1 MHSRVGCRTLGAPIQ
16 TIQKDPAVFMFFF
29 LRFKYGPLIIVLAGV
44 ALMTIAVGV
53 THHLATGI
61 VGAVLVVTGAAV
73 WVTRKR
79 RGTPVGD
86 PDEAP
91 QAMSRSTYRADHPHG
106 RAETDAEADPTSPS
120 RSR

>member
-73 WVTRKR
+73 GVTRKR

-91 QAMSRSTYRADHPHG
+91 RAMSRSTYSADHPHG
-106 RAETDAEADPTSPS
+106 RAEADPTSPARLS
-120 RSR
+120 

>member
-61 VGAVLVVTGAAV
+61 TGTVLVVTGAAV

-79 RGTPVGD
+79 KGTPVGD

-91 QAMSRSTYRADHPHG
+91 QAINRSTDSAGHPHG

>member
-1 MHSRVGCRTLGAPIQ
+1 MHPRVGCRTLGAPIQ

-29 LRFKYGPLIIVLAGV
+29 LRFKYGSLIIVLAGV
-44 ALMTIAVGV
+44 ALVAIAVGV

-61 VGAVLVVTGAAV
+61 VGAVLVVAGAAV
-73 WVTRKR
+73 GVTRKR

-91 QAMSRSTYRADHPHG
+91 RARSRSTYSADHG
-106 RAETDAEADPTSPS
+106 RAEADAEADPTSPS
-120 RSR
+120 RLS

>member
-1 MHSRVGCRTLGAPIQ
+1 M
-16 TIQKDPAVFMFFF
+16 FMLFF
-29 LRFKYGPLIIVLAGV
+29 LRFKYGSLIIVLAGV

-73 WVTRKR
+73 GVTRKC

-86 PDEAP
+86 PDEASR
-91 QAMSRSTYRADHPHG
+91 AMSRSTYSADHPHG
-106 RAETDAEADPTSPS
+106 RAEVDPTSPS
-120 RSR
+120 RLS

>member
-1 MHSRVGCRTLGAPIQ
+1 
-16 TIQKDPAVFMFFF
+16 MFFF
-29 LRFKYGPLIIVLAGV
+29 LRFKYGSLIIVLAGV

-73 WVTRKR
+73 GVTRKR

-86 PDEAP
+86 PDEAR
-91 QAMSRSTYRADHPHG
+91 AMGRSTCSADHPHG
-106 RAETDAEADPTSPS
+106 RVEADAEADPTSPS
-120 RSR
+120 RLS

>member
-1 MHSRVGCRTLGAPIQ
+1 M
-16 TIQKDPAVFMFFF
+16 FMFFF
-29 LRFKYGPLIIVLAGV
+29 LRFKYGSLIVVLAGV

-73 WVTRKR
+73 GVTRKR

-91 QAMSRSTYRADHPHG
+91 RAMSRSTYSADHPHG
-106 RAETDAEADPTSPS
+106 RAEADAEADPTSPARLS
-120 RSR
+120 

>member
-1 MHSRVGCRTLGAPIQ
+1 M
-16 TIQKDPAVFMFFF
+16 FMFSF
-29 LRFKYGPLIIVLAGV
+29 LRFRYGPLIVVLAG
-44 ALMTIAVGV
+44 APLMAIAIGV

-61 VGAVLVVTGAAV
+61 VGAVLVMTGAAV
-73 WVTRKR
+73 GVTRKR

-91 QAMSRSTYRADHPHG
+91 RAMIRSTDSADHPHG

>member
-1 MHSRVGCRTLGAPIQ
+1 
-16 TIQKDPAVFMFFF
+16 MFSF
-29 LRFKYGPLIIVLAGV
+29 LRFKYGPPIVVLAGV
-44 ALMTIAVGV
+44 ALMAIAVGV

-61 VGAVLVVTGAAV
+61 VGAVLVVSGAAV
-73 WVTRKR
+73 GITRKR

-91 QAMSRSTYRADHPHG
+91 RAMSRSTDSTGHPRG
-106 RAETDAEADPTSPS
+106 RAEAEAAPTSPS